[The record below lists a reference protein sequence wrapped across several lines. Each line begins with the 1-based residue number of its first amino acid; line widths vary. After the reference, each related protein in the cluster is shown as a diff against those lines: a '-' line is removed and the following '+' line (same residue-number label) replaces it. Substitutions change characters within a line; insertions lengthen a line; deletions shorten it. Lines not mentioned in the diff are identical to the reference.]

1 VLLWLEEGV
10 NLTKPLRKEEVRRE
24 TDVKPL
30 EEILDEVAQDA
41 ASLEDSYLSETIVP
55 EGGE

>member
-1 VLLWLEEGV
+1 M
-10 NLTKPLRKEEVRRE
+10 TKPLRKEEVRRE

-41 ASLEDSYLSETIVP
+41 ASLEDTYLSETIVP